1 MAICQYTHPRGHIAH
16 LLTLVASPMPA
27 SDQDSLHTTYTH
39 PDADSHVPRTGT
51 RARIHPSPLD
61 LVYRRSCYRSGAPG
75 LRLGRPR
82 APPWTLASFCS

>member
-1 MAICQYTHPRGHIAH
+1 
-16 LLTLVASPMPA
+16 MPA
-27 SDQDSLHTTYTH
+27 SDQDNLHTTYTH

-51 RARIHPSPLD
+51 RARIQYIPRRLD
-61 LVYRRSCYRSGAPG
+61 LVDRRSCYRSGAPG